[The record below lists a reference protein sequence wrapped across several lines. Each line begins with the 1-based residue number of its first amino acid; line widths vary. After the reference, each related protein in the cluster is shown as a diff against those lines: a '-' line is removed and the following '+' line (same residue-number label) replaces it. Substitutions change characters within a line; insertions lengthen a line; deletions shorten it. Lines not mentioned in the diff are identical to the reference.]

1 MGPVVALA
9 GGVGAA
15 KLLRGLVRVVPPED
29 LVVVGNTGDD
39 FDFHGL
45 HVSPDLDIVLYTLAG
60 LVDETKG
67 WGVKDDSFVCLQMLG
82 ELGFETWFNL
92 GDKDLAVQI
101 ARTEMLKKGL
111 TLSEACANLCRM
123 LGVMI
128 KLLPMSN
135 EPVRTIV
142 WSEDKHFEFQE
153 YFVKRAAKDK
163 VTGLTLEG
171 SENAKPAPGILE
183 AIASAESVVI
193 CPSNPFLSI
202 GPILSVPGIR
212 DSLKKT
218 SAEVVAVSPIVGAK
232 ALKGPADMIMASL
245 GLEVSAYGVAELY
258 KDFLD
263 RILIDNSDL
272 VLKPR
277 FAELNISVTI
287 TSTVMKRVEDAVALA
302 VETIARSDQER
313 FMR

>member
-1 MGPVVALA
+1 
-9 GGVGAA
+9 
-15 KLLRGLVRVVPPED
+15 
-29 LVVVGNTGDD
+29 
-39 FDFHGL
+39 
-45 HVSPDLDIVLYTLAG
+45 
-60 LVDETKG
+60 
-67 WGVKDDSFVCLQMLG
+67 
-82 ELGFETWFNL
+82 
-92 GDKDLAVQI
+92 
-101 ARTEMLKKGL
+101 
-111 TLSEACANLCRM
+111 M